1 MPPQKG
7 KIMANRHMQQV
18 YDSLVTANR
27 NSKARS
33 PMIVLYNDTVI
44 KLKFGPNKDG
54 QYAYSI
60 ASRVCNYIHVEEIKN
75 NVITK
80 EKTAVLSYDN
90 LSGRRESK
98 EFPCDILSDKN
109 KILAISRYGIDI
121 NSNNSAD
128 VVGHINNELRKASL
142 SKVVSQAGMV
152 ALDRLY
158 YVGTGC
164 TYAKENKLYK
174 GKIQY
179 LGKLNIAEQGSYKAY
194 RQMLLDEVVPSVFL
208 STALSVGI
216 SSLLVSFIG
225 DEVQVRNLLVHISG
239 DSSTGKSTALQL
251 CISPYGGQGSVPEKT
266 SLFSTWNTTD
276 NALFEMLA
284 GNYGIAVGLDE
295 AGMTRNKNFASLIY
309 RIVEGKEKQ
318 RMRFGYGNE
327 DVREWRTT
335 IISTGEIPL
344 NDVTDQATGQ
354 KIRLLNFESVP
365 WTDDAGH
372 SERIKAA
379 LQRNYGF
386 LGKRAAKI
394 LLKDGKDTWLAEHR
408 AEVKRLLD
416 KLDCGSLNARIAGQL
431 ALIVL
436 SAALLRKADI
446 PLPVK
451 MIRELLCGIANETL
465 SPANAMP
472 EKAFEKLRT
481 EIVNM
486 QNQIEI
492 RARNGTSIRS
502 VSSGNV
508 WGVAR
513 IDENS
518 IRKATPTSAAD
529 LSFQAVYLPKNTVIA
544 FLDANGFHNTEV
556 IIASWKESGHIAAD
570 KNNSIIH
577 KVKIGNATDKCLKVA
592 L

>member
-1 MPPQKG
+1 
-7 KIMANRHMQQV
+7 MANNMQQI

-27 NSKARS
+27 KSKVRY
-33 PMIVLYNDTVI
+33 PMIVVHNDTVV

-54 QYAYSI
+54 QFIYSI
-60 ASRVCNYIHVEEIKN
+60 NSRICNYIHITEIKN

-80 EKTAVLSYDN
+80 EKTTVLSYDN
-90 LSGRRESK
+90 LSGKRESK

-109 KILAISRYGIDI
+109 KILAISKYGIDI

-142 SKVVSQAGMV
+142 SKVISQVGMV
-152 ALDRLY
+152 SLDQLY
-158 YVGTGC
+158 YVGAGTV
-164 TYAKENKLYK
+164 YAKKNKLYK

-179 LGKLNIAEQGSYKAY
+179 LGKLNICEKGNYKVY
-194 RQMLLDEVVPSVFL
+194 RQMLLDEVVPSAFL
-208 STALSVGI
+208 STALSIGI
-216 SSLLVSFIG
+216 SSLLVSYLG

-295 AGMTRNKNFASLIY
+295 AGMTRNKKFASLIY

-318 RMRFGYGNE
+318 RMRFGSGNE

-372 SERIKAA
+372 SERIKAV
-379 LQRNYGF
+379 LQHNYGF
-386 LGKRAAKI
+386 LGRRVARI
-394 LLKDGKDTWLAEHR
+394 LLKDGKSVWVAKHR
-408 AEVKRLLD
+408 EEVERLLD
-416 KLDCGSLNARIAGQL
+416 KLNCGSLNARIASQL

-436 SAALLRKADI
+436 SAMLLREVAI
-446 PLPVK
+446 PLSVK
-451 MIRELLCGIANETL
+451 WIRELLCDIANETL

-472 EKAFEKLRT
+472 EKAYEKLCT

-492 RARNGTSIRS
+492 RARNGISIRS
-502 VSSGNV
+502 VNSGNV

-513 IDENS
+513 VDES
-518 IRKATPTSAAD
+518 YIKKATPTNAAD
-529 LSFQAVYLPKNTVIA
+529 LSFKAVYVPKNTVVK
-544 FLDANGFHNTEV
+544 FLKENGFHNADVV
-556 IIASWKESGHIAAD
+556 ISSWKENGHIDVD
-570 KNNSIIH
+570 KSNSIIY
-577 KVKIGNATDKCLKVA
+577 KVKIGNATDKCLKVT